1 MIAMCTRQTL
11 LASCALLVSVVVSSG
26 ARSMLPVQTDQ
37 PRDASA
43 RTEDEDRRPWLRDY
57 HVRDENTI
65 VRTLVFAG
73 TGDRTLDVRAIDGS
87 IRVVGADQPDVQL
100 YVHRVVRAETDDD
113 LDAADHE
120 VTLDITDGAAR
131 LEAIVRAR
139 DREVCGEPSPN
150 GQNHWYRPHY
160 TVTYDFAIEVPRD
173 TRLRLCTI
181 NGREILIEGTRGG
194 FDLENIN
201 GRITMPN
208 VSGSGRARTVNGPVI
223 ARFVDAPREASEFK
237 TVNGDVIVGFSGD
250 LSADLKMK
258 TFNGGL
264 FTDFDVQALPQPVA
278 AAEQRNGRF
287 VFRSNQFTHVC
298 AGRGGPELTFETLNG
313 SVRVVRAVR

>member
-1 MIAMCTRQTL
+1 MQA
-11 LASCALLVSVVVSSG
+11 
-26 ARSMLPVQTDQ
+26 DQ
-37 PRDASA
+37 PHNVSA
-43 RTEDEDRRPWLRDY
+43 RTDDEGWRPWLRDF

-73 TGDRTLDVRAIDGS
+73 TGDRTLDVRTIDGS
-87 IRVVGADQPDVQL
+87 IRVIGADRADVQL

-113 LDAADHE
+113 LDAADRE
-120 VTLDITDGAAR
+120 VTLDIIDGAGR
-131 LEAIVRAR
+131 IEAVVRAK
-139 DREVCGEPSPN
+139 DSEVCGEES
-150 GQNHWYRPHY
+150 QNWSSGRRRPHY
-160 TVTYDFAIEVPRD
+160 VVTYDFAIEVPRD

-181 NGREILIEGTRGG
+181 NGREILIEGTRGE
-194 FDLENIN
+194 FDLANVN

-208 VSGSGRARTVNGPVI
+208 VSGSGRARTVNGPVV
-223 ARFVDAPREASEFK
+223 AAFVDPPRGASEFK
-237 TVNGDVIVGFSGD
+237 TINGDVIVGFPPD

-264 FTDFDVQALPQPVA
+264 FSDFEVQALPQPA
-278 AAEQRNGRF
+278 AVPEQRNGRF
-287 VFRSNQFTHVC
+287 VFRSNQFTHVR